1 VSVAVLLRHDG
12 ELWTV
17 KYINR
22 LGLIRENMDWLYRLR
37 CLVIMLCG
45 FLIFSPSQVRSDETS
60 QPQIHKPTVTD
71 ILIHLTDIQRDWQNL
86 IETANNLIYLKKS
99 EPFSSK
105 LLEDSI
111 QALRLSKKFSHIHV
125 DSEESPE
132 GISIIF
138 SLTPFRYIKDI
149 KFSGAQPVFEQ
160 RILSA
165 ITIYTG
171 NVFIKNELAQ
181 QTELIKNL
189 FIEEGF
195 FEPEVNVD
203 IQKDPEDGNV
213 VLRFV
218 IQKGEYFRI
227 NQLGFIGN
235 QNVSSKRLKLRMRT
249 WQNSFL
255 PGYRGRF
262 IENELITDINRLV
275 EFYRNKN
282 FANVNINYEIE
293 KNPEKNDVT
302 VLVSIEEGPY
312 YEVSIEGNERFWNL
326 TLRNDVVIF
335 DEGNLQD
342 MGLRKSIRNMKERY
356 REAGFLETQINF
368 EETHELKND
377 RTVRHITFLITEGPR
392 YVVENVNIFGNT
404 HFEDR
409 NIQQQMLTSL
419 PGIFDPGHYIPEIL
433 ELDTIAIKTLYAQEG
448 YVEPLVQSD
457 VDLFEETQKAVISI
471 NIEEGPQTI
480 VETTKIKGLNVLSEK
495 EAFDAISLK
504 PGLPFRSYMVRS
516 DENALAGLISPYG
529 YPHVRVIGKV
539 DFSPNRTK
547 ANVVF
552 EVDEGPFVRMGQIY
566 YSGNFRTKDFVISR
580 EVEMEAGEPFS
591 LVRMLEGQRAIQN
604 MNIFN
609 SVQFKTIGLRE
620 KADDIHLFV
629 EMEER
634 KPYYIQT
641 GLGYQTDLGTY
652 INLRA
657 GDRNFLGR
665 NKAVWIGGSLSE
677 IGYRGEAWYSEPR
690 LFGARIQSDFGIFAE
705 KREEFNKNFGV
716 RIHGASMGVSRKWTP
731 HFSTGLAAR
740 YENRERYDT
749 NGVALGIGEEDINE
763 EQFRSRNL
771 VVIAPSIVY
780 DTRDSIIRPR
790 QGLFTTVSA
799 DISQGLDN
807 DLDSFIKYKIDG
819 RYYRTST
826 SIPWLTLAFLGR
838 AGYIDPRGNVMDV
851 PDDQLFFLGGIT
863 DVRGFRE
870 NMLLFDA
877 AEDPVGGR
885 FSINGSFEARIDL
898 GRNFE
903 LTAFLDAGRINNTEI
918 PVDDTDL
925 RSSAGIGLRYV
936 TPIGPIGLLYGHKID
951 KKDGESSGRFH
962 FSMGYTF

>member
-1 VSVAVLLRHDG
+1 MHR
-12 ELWTV
+12 
-17 KYINR
+17 
-22 LGLIRENMDWLYRLR
+22 LYRLIF
-37 CLVIMLCG
+37 LVIPLYG
-45 FLIFSPSQVRSDETS
+45 FLIFSSSQVRSDDTI
-60 QPQIHKPTVTD
+60 QPQIAEPMVTD
-71 ILIHLTDIQRDWQNL
+71 ILIHLTDIQKDRQNL
-86 IETANNLIYLKKS
+86 MEIATNLIHLKKS
-99 EPFSSK
+99 EPFSSR

-125 DSEESPE
+125 DSEDSPE

-138 SLTPFRYIKDI
+138 FLTPFRFIKDI

-160 RILSA
+160 RILNA

-171 NVFIKNELAQ
+171 DVFMPDELAQ
-181 QTELIKNL
+181 QTHLIENL

-195 FEPEVNVD
+195 FEPEVNVN

-213 VLRFV
+213 VLTFV
-218 IQKGEYFRI
+218 IQKGEYFRLSRI
-227 NQLGFIGN
+227 GFIGN
-235 QNVSSKRLKLRMRT
+235 HNVSSGRLKFRMRT

-275 EFYRNKN
+275 EFYRSKS
-282 FANVNINYEIE
+282 FADVDINYEIE
-293 KNPEKNDVT
+293 KHLENNDT
-302 VLVSIEEGPY
+302 IVLITIQEGPH
-312 YEVSIEGNERFWNL
+312 YEVNIEGNNRFWNL

-342 MGLRKSIRNMKERY
+342 TGIRKSIRNMKDRY
-356 REAGFLETQINF
+356 REAGFLDIQINF

-377 RTVRHITFLITEGPR
+377 RPVRKITFIINEGPR
-392 YVVENVNIFGNT
+392 YVVENVNISGNT

-409 NIQQQMLTSL
+409 NIQQQMLTTL

-433 ELDTIAIKTLYAQEG
+433 EMDTIAIKTLYAQEG
-448 YVEPLVQSD
+448 FMEPLVHPD
-457 VDLFEETQKAVISI
+457 VDLSEEKQTAVVSI
-471 NIEEGPQTI
+471 NIEEGPQTL
-480 VETTKIKGLNVLSEK
+480 VGTTKIKGLTVLSEK
-495 EAFDAISLK
+495 EAYDAISLK

-516 DENALAGLISPYG
+516 DENVLSGLISPYG
-529 YPHVRVIGKV
+529 YPHVRVTGKV
-539 DFSPNRTK
+539 HFSQNRTK
-547 ANVVF
+547 ADVVF
-552 EVDEGPFVRMGQIY
+552 EVDKGPFVKMGQIY
-566 YSGNFRTKDFVISR
+566 YSGNFRTKESVISR
-580 EVEMEAGEPFS
+580 EIEMEAGEPFS
-591 LVRMLEGQRAIQN
+591 LAGMLEGQRTIRN

-641 GLGYQTDLGTY
+641 GVGYQTDLGTY

-665 NKAVWIGGSLSE
+665 NKDVWLGGSLSE

-690 LFGARIQSDFGIFAE
+690 LFGTRVHSDFGIFAE
-705 KREEFNKNFGV
+705 KKEEFNKNFGL
-716 RIHGASMGVSRKWTP
+716 RIHGASMGVSRIWTP
-731 HFSTGLAAR
+731 HLSTGLAAR

-749 NGVALGIGEEDINE
+749 NGVAIGIGEEDINE

-771 VVIAPSIVY
+771 VVITPSIAY
-780 DTRDSIIRPR
+780 DTRDSVIRPK
-790 QGLFTTVSA
+790 QGLFTTFSA

-807 DLDSFIKYKIDG
+807 DLDSFIKYNFDG
-819 RYYRTST
+819 RYFRTSQ
-826 SIPWLTLAFLGR
+826 SIPWLTLALLGR
-838 AGYIDPRGNVMDV
+838 VGYIDPWGDVRDV

-877 AEDPVGGR
+877 ANDPLGGR
-885 FSINGSFEARIDL
+885 FSINGSLEARIDL

-903 LTAFLDAGRINNTEI
+903 LTTFLDTGRIKNTEI

-925 RSSAGIGLRYV
+925 RTSAGIGLRYV
-936 TPIGPIGLLYGHKID
+936 TPIGPIGFLYGHKLD
-951 KKDGESSGRFH
+951 RKDGESSGRFH
-962 FSMGYTF
+962 FSIGYTF